1 MKAPSLQISEVLW
14 QDSARVSG
22 EVCFRGTRIP
32 VSILF
37 DYLEVGQ
44 LEEFY
49 RGYPDVT
56 KEQVHA
62 VIEASKELVSNQ
74 FSAK

>member
-1 MKAPSLQISEVLW
+1 MSISESLW
-14 QDSARVSG
+14 QDPNRMSG
-22 EVCFRGTRIP
+22 AVCFRNTRIP

-37 DYLEVGQ
+37 DYLEEGQ
-44 LEEFY
+44 FEEFY

-62 VIEASKELVSNQ
+62 VIEASKLLVTNQ
-74 FSAK
+74 FEKGLCP